1 MLALKGLTP
10 SGQLPLG
17 VLSQGKSGLSS
28 GESEIV
34 QRKQSLNA
42 LVSWVFVGEQVHV
55 CGPCNHIIGVL
66 GACSILGNDRRLF
79 LRENCHHR
87 VHKSLSTVV
96 YQLYSPL

>member
-28 GESEIV
+28 GQSEMTVMDIV

-42 LVSWVFVGEQVHV
+42 LISWVFVGEQVHA
-55 CGPCNHIIGVL
+55 CDPCNTI
-66 GACSILGNDRRLF
+66 
-79 LRENCHHR
+79 
-87 VHKSLSTVV
+87 
-96 YQLYSPL
+96 